1 MSDEE
6 DAEPGTGELAHGVA
20 KLELAGNVE
29 GVAGLVEEQGVGIV
43 NQGASDERA
52 LGFTG
57 RHFEDRAVGKVGDA
71 QAGQGV
77 IGTGMMF
84 GMRLMIGENAG
95 AAEEAGE
102 DDVEAGGI
110 GGASGEE
117 IRGDDAESRA
127 EFEDVPEGTAEDG
140 DGGIVALKRVAL
152 AREGLDE
159 SGFAGTVGAEDADV
173 LADGDAKG
181 EAVKG
186 NVLAAEDGD
195 VV

>member
-20 KLELAGNVE
+20 KPELTGNVE
-29 GVAGLVEEQGVGIV
+29 GVAGLVEEQGVRIV

-102 DDVEAGGI
+102 DHVEAGGI

-117 IRGDDAESRA
+117 FRGDHAQ
-127 EFEDVPEGTAEDG
+127 
-140 DGGIVALKRVAL
+140 
-152 AREGLDE
+152 
-159 SGFAGTVGAEDADV
+159 
-173 LADGDAKG
+173 
-181 EAVKG
+181 
-186 NVLAAEDGD
+186 
-195 VV
+195 

>member
-1 MSDEE
+1 MFGSIGEQFSFLEEHDAVNFGNDFRDMMSDEE
-6 DAEPGTGELAHGVA
+6 DAEPGAGELAHGVA
-20 KLELAGNVE
+20 ELELAGNVE
-29 GVAGLVEEQGVGIV
+29 GVAGLVEEQGVRIV

-102 DDVEAGGI
+102 YHVEAGGI

-117 IRGDDAESRA
+117 IRGDHAQ
-127 EFEDVPEGTAEDG
+127 
-140 DGGIVALKRVAL
+140 
-152 AREGLDE
+152 
-159 SGFAGTVGAEDADV
+159 
-173 LADGDAKG
+173 
-181 EAVKG
+181 
-186 NVLAAEDGD
+186 
-195 VV
+195 